1 MTDAEI
7 QHDRRRARKRWRAFA
22 VFAGVAGG
30 ELGLA
35 LLLGQVK
42 GRAPDAL
49 GAQPRPVEVVL
60 YNPPPPISLEPPAPE
75 TGGGAPAAPSRIHTS
90 PPPKQ
95 DRPRELPAPPQTAPE
110 PALVVGVA
118 PTPSPEPGFGQGG
131 LGSGT
136 GSGVG
141 SGSGPGAGSTRA
153 RVLRAPPVSEIR
165 ANHPRAA
172 RSRYGNAALSCV
184 VRLDQRLEACQVIS
198 ESPPGLGFGEA
209 ALRLADQYRVLP
221 PTEDGRPVD
230 GQRLVVGIDFGNR
243 PR

>member
-1 MTDAEI
+1 MSDAKTPDE
-7 QHDRRRARKRWRAFA
+7 RRRARNRWRAFA
-22 VFAGVAGG
+22 VFAGVAVV
-30 ELGLA
+30 EFGLF

-42 GRAPDAL
+42 GRAPETPVVEGPA
-49 GAQPRPVEVVL
+49 VEVVL
-60 YNPPPPISLEPPAPE
+60 YDPPPPISLEPPAPE
-75 TGGGAPAAPSRIHTS
+75 TGGGAPAAPSRIHTP

-95 DRPRELPAPPQTAPE
+95 ERPRELPAPPQQAPE

-118 PTPSPEPGFGQGG
+118 PTPSPQPGFGQGG
-131 LGSGT
+131 QGSGG

-153 RVLRAPPVSEIR
+153 RVIRFPPVSEIR

-184 VRLDQRLEACQVIS
+184 VRLDQRLEDCQVIS
-198 ESPPGLGFGEA
+198 ETPPGLGFGEA
-209 ALRLADQYRVLP
+209 ALRLADQYRVAP
-221 PTEDGRPVD
+221 PTEDGRPVA
-230 GQRLVVGIDFGNR
+230 GQRLVFGIDFGNR